1 MQFLVITRQTSA
13 PPLELSL
20 PLMQAMEGWVAEQR
34 ASGRVK
40 SMWAFAGAPGGG
52 GLVEV
57 SSHEEL
63 DELMIG
69 FPLAPWSSIE
79 VLAVSDLDHN
89 LKATQAMLQRMMEM
103 MPPR

>member
-1 MQFLVITRQTSA
+1 MQFLVITKQASA

-34 ASGRVK
+34 AAGRVK
-40 SMWAFAGAPGGG
+40 AIWAFAGVPGGG

-57 SSHEEL
+57 ASHEEL

-69 FPLAPWSSIE
+69 FPFAPWSSIE

-89 LKATQAMLQRMMEM
+89 LKANQAMLQRMMQT